1 MTPSLLAL
9 PVRPRPME
17 GELSMGYLSR
27 VAVANGYED
36 IRFLFRAISRSGM
49 SISEA
54 LQLDAE
60 EIARLFG
67 SLPCSRGIDL
77 STTYDIATT
86 HFNHHYLRWCPACLQ
101 ATGYF
106 CGAWGLKLCC
116 VCVQHGARL
125 VEACPSCHERQP
137 ISHCLRC
144 CTVCGCD
151 LSRAFMVPAGSALI
165 ELHARLQLALE
176 TCRRTRNN
184 EEVLKWLRL
193 VKYLGPF
200 VADPWCRRPGQT
212 GGLHR
217 LPEAMA
223 LLEAT
228 ACLLDNWPVNFDALL
243 HRVRSCEPRATHL
256 AHAFGRL
263 YRVLYRDLDGD
274 VFDPLR
280 EAFERYLNEHWFG
293 LLGRRNRRLQTR
305 TVSCHPQRATK
316 AVARDAGVGAAAVR
330 HLAGS
335 GSIIAHTKQHASG
348 RVTRVVS
355 SSEAARVEE
364 LKRDSVTLRQAAVL
378 LRIGRRRVRELID
391 AGLVHAWIDRRQ
403 TQAATWWLCKADMVR
418 LASIGEPTGSTGRRQ
433 GWVDLATVLKTWRL
447 ASDEFASI
455 ARALLTNDLVARRP
469 VCQPAG
475 MGTIEMRISQIRK
488 WHYAFREKHQISLS
502 VDGAAKR
509 LGIKQQVAYELV
521 ARGIIECTV
530 EGRCRR
536 ISPSA
541 ISDFRNTYISLAEL
555 AAAHSMRPCRMV
567 ALLACR
573 PVCGPGVDGAR
584 QYFYRRADLAQ
595 TLNVFKDSE

>member
-1 MTPSLLAL
+1 MNHSALSL

-17 GELSMGYLSR
+17 GELSTGYLSR

-36 IRFLFRAISRSGM
+36 IRSLCRAIAGNGM
-49 SISEA
+49 SISES
-54 LQLDAE
+54 LQLDAA
-60 EIARLFG
+60 EIAKLFG
-67 SLPCSRGIDL
+67 ALPCFCRLDL
-77 STTYDIATT
+77 PTTYDIATV

-125 VEACPSCHERQP
+125 VEACPSCNERQP
-137 ISHCLRC
+137 ISRC
-144 CTVCGCD
+144 VRWCTVCGCD
-151 LSRAFMVPAGSALI
+151 LSRALMTPAGSALVG
-165 ELHARLQLALE
+165 LHGRLQLGLE
-176 TCRRTRNN
+176 TCRRTGCN
-184 EEVLKWLRL
+184 ERVLEWLRL

-200 VADPWCRRPGQT
+200 LSDPWCRHPGQAS
-212 GGLHR
+212 GLHR

-223 LLEAT
+223 LVEAT
-228 ACLLDNWPVNFDALL
+228 ACLLDNWPLNFDALL
-243 HRVRSCEPRATHL
+243 HRARSCEPQTTHL
-256 AHAFGRL
+256 AQAFGRL
-263 YRVLYRDLDGD
+263 YRVLYRDLDGEA
-274 VFDPLR
+274 FDPLR
-280 EAFERYLNEHWFG
+280 EQFEHHLNEHWFG

-418 LASIGEPTGSTGRRQ
+418 LASIGEPTGTTARCQ
-433 GWVDLATVLKTWRL
+433 GWIDLSTVLKTWRL

-455 ARALLTNDLVARRP
+455 SRALLANELLARRP
-469 VCQPAG
+469 VCQPSG
-475 MGTIEMRISQIRK
+475 MGTIEMPIDQLCNWRRT
-488 WHYAFREKHQISLS
+488 FREEHQLSLS

-521 ARGIIECTV
+521 ERGMIKSSV

-536 ISPSA
+536 ISREA
-541 ISDFRNTYISLAEL
+541 IGDFRDTYISLAEL
-555 AAAHSMRPCRMV
+555 AASHSMRPRRML
-567 ALLACR
+567 ASLACP
-573 PVCGPGVDGAR
+573 PVCGPGIDGAR
-584 QYFYRRADLAQ
+584 QYFYRRDAL
-595 TLNVFKDSE
+595 LPVFSNSQSGG

>member
-1 MTPSLLAL
+1 
-9 PVRPRPME
+9 ME
-17 GELSMGYLSR
+17 GELSAGYLSR

-36 IRFLFRAISRSGM
+36 IGSLCRAIASNGT
-49 SISEA
+49 SIRES
-54 LQLDAE
+54 LQLDTA

-67 SLPCSRGIDL
+67 TLPCFRGLDL
-77 STTYDIATT
+77 PTTYDIATV

-116 VCVQHGARL
+116 VCAQHGARL
-125 VEACPSCHERQP
+125 VEACPSCNERQP
-137 ISHCLRC
+137 IFHCVRC

-151 LSRAFMVPAGSALI
+151 LSRASMTPAGSALVG
-165 ELHARLQLALE
+165 LHGQLQLGLE
-176 TCRRTRNN
+176 TCRRTGCN
-184 EEVLKWLRL
+184 ERVLEWLRL

-200 VADPWCRRPGQT
+200 LSDPWCRHPGQT
-212 GGLHR
+212 SGLHR
-217 LPEAMA
+217 LSEAMA
-223 LLEAT
+223 LVEAT

-243 HRVRSCEPRATHL
+243 HRARSCEPQTTHL
-256 AHAFGRL
+256 AQAFGRL
-263 YRVLYRDLDGD
+263 YRVLYRDLDGEA
-274 VFDPLR
+274 FDPLR
-280 EAFERYLNEHWFG
+280 EQFERHLNEHWFG

-378 LRIGRRRVRELID
+378 LRIGRQRVRELID

-403 TQAATWWLCKADMVR
+403 TRAATWWLCKADMAR
-418 LASIGEPTGSTGRRQ
+418 LASIGEPTGSTGRGQ
-433 GWVDLATVLKTWRL
+433 GWIDLATVLKTWRL

-455 ARALLTNDLVARRP
+455 ARALLANDLVARRP
-469 VCQPAG
+469 VCRPPG

-488 WHYAFREKHQISLS
+488 WHYTFRETHQISLS

-536 ISPSA
+536 ISPRA
-541 ISDFRNTYISLAEL
+541 IGDFRNAYISLAEL

-595 TLNVFKDSE
+595 ALNVFKESE